1 MHEHMSTR
9 ITGRER
15 FLAASRRET
24 TDRAP
29 AWMMRQAG
37 RYLPEYRE
45 LRGTRPFLEVVRDPA
60 LAAELTMQPI
70 RRFGMDAAIVF
81 SDILVPAAAM
91 GLSVEF
97 HEGEGP
103 RLDPPVRDRGGVER
117 LLDFEAGD
125 RTGFVGTAIA
135 RVRAELGTD
144 RALIGFAGAPFTVA
158 SYMIEGASSRHFEHS
173 KRMLLAE
180 PALFHY
186 LLLRIVEN
194 TRGYLAMQVAA
205 GADAIQLFDS
215 WGGALDARA
224 WREHIL
230 PHVKSLVDAGHDLGV
245 PVILYVNGAS
255 HLLEAMVETGADV
268 LGIDWRVEPRD
279 AIRRVGSRV
288 ALQGNLDP
296 CALFAPPAI
305 VERAARDV
313 LAAFRQQKGYVFN
326 LGSGILP
333 KTPVE
338 SVAAMFRTVLEPD
351 PAREVARS

>member
-1 MHEHMSTR
+1 
-9 ITGRER
+9 
-15 FLAASRRET
+15 
-24 TDRAP
+24 
-29 AWMMRQAG
+29 MMRQAG

-103 RLDPPVRDRGGVER
+103 QLEPPVRDRGGVER
-117 LLDFEAGD
+117 LRDFDARESA
-125 RTGFVGTAIA
+125 GFVAEAIS
-135 RVRAELGTD
+135 RVRVELD
-144 RALIGFAGAPFTVA
+144 RERALVGFAGAPFTVA
-158 SYMIEGASSRHFEHS
+158 SYMIEGGSSRHFEHS

-186 LLLRIVEN
+186 LLLRLVEN
-194 TRGYLAMQVAA
+194 TRGYLSMQIEA

-215 WGGALDARA
+215 WGGALDPRS

-230 PHVKSLVDAGHDLGV
+230 PHVKSLVDAGHDHGV

-255 HLLEAMVETGADV
+255 HLLEAMAESGADV
-268 LGIDWRVEPRD
+268 LGIDWRVDPRD

-296 CALFAPPAI
+296 CALFTPPGL
-305 VERAARDV
+305 VERAVREV
-313 LAAFRQQKGYVFN
+313 LAAFRPQRGYVFN

-333 KTPVE
+333 RTPVE
-338 SVAAMFRTVLEPD
+338 SVEALFRTLL
-351 PAREVARS
+351 AAHHATEVAQP